1 MIPGLSSA
9 IKKGPELRLR
19 TLFATTASIACCG
32 CLHSPPNYPGAGGR
46 NLEPAYYASS
56 SCPDLSG
63 KYEGRGSLVD
73 GDPAARQAQQSLRI
87 DYAFPFR
94 DDLEAGEMQ
103 AAEKGRSPQSGSIA
117 WNNRRATVTLA
128 FATGQPVEFTS
139 SMEDKD
145 RFVCTGR
152 NGKIVWGGASGTGR
166 SEFGPNSTD
175 SSAALY
181 LDEHGDV
188 MVEDH
193 MQVHMSM
200 LFGAIPT
207 GTAKHYSI
215 YRFKRISD

>member
-1 MIPGLSSA
+1 
-9 IKKGPELRLR
+9 
-19 TLFATTASIACCG
+19 
-32 CLHSPPNYPGAGGR
+32 LHSPPSYPGAGGK
-46 NLEPAYYASS
+46 NLEPASYASS
-56 SCPDLSG
+56 LCPDLSG
-63 KYEGRGSLVD
+63 KYEGRGLLVD
-73 GDPAARQAQQSLRI
+73 GDAVARQAWQSLRI

-94 DDLEAGEMQ
+94 DVLEAGELQ
-103 AAEKGRSPQSGSIA
+103 AAETGRYPQSGAIT
-117 WNNRRATVTLA
+117 WNERRATVTLA
-128 FATGQPVEFTS
+128 FATGQPVEYIS

-152 NGKIVWGGASGTGR
+152 NGKIVWGGASGMGR

-181 LDEHGDV
+181 LDEHGDL

-193 MQVHMSM
+193 MQVHMNM

-215 YRFKRISD
+215 YRFKRISK